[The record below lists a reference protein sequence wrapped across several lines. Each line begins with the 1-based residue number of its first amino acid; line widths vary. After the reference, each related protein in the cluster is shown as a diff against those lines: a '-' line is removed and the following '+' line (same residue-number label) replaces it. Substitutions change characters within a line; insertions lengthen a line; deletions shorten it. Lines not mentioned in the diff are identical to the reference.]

1 MSEQSSAPSAAHGQ
15 KMQIEEWLRQADR
28 HIRAARYIA
37 ADEALQKVFEV
48 DPTNEVAEAYHG
60 RIQFFIKQVSQR
72 VGMNVELQAEIRK
85 YNELVARRKVN
96 EVQSYLV
103 KGQKALEEGQLKKAS
118 DYVKKAL
125 AFNPDNAYAHALKR
139 RIEELQ
145 KSGIPEKNSSESVAK
160 LRTVVLETWRDGA
173 PPVAQQNIIKK
184 MQEELGITI
193 GTRLALEREVRN
205 SLYKDAL
212 REIWNTGGLSAFT
225 STTIDELRHK
235 FAISMVDHSFVEGA
249 LLKEVRKNKVKAT
262 ILVLDE
268 DEGNLLEIAKQL
280 RLNSY
285 AVVAAGNIEE
295 ALRTVKTITPDVI
308 LSEVNFSAGPLGF
321 EFFEFIRSV
330 LGNHASPFF
339 FMTKSLDRTTAIIG
353 KRLGVDD
360 FITKPIDF
368 EMLIASIT
376 GKLQRNT
383 SSRKVSKKLS

>member
-1 MSEQSSAPSAAHGQ
+1 
-15 KMQIEEWLRQADR
+15 
-28 HIRAARYIA
+28 
-37 ADEALQKVFEV
+37 
-48 DPTNEVAEAYHG
+48 
-60 RIQFFIKQVSQR
+60 
-72 VGMNVELQAEIRK
+72 
-85 YNELVARRKVN
+85 
-96 EVQSYLV
+96 
-103 KGQKALEEGQLKKAS
+103 
-118 DYVKKAL
+118 
-125 AFNPDNAYAHALKR
+125 
-139 RIEELQ
+139 
-145 KSGIPEKNSSESVAK
+145 
-160 LRTVVLETWRDGA
+160 
-173 PPVAQQNIIKK
+173 

-339 FMTKSLDRTTAIIG
+339 FMSKSLDRTTTIIG

-360 FITKPIDF
+360 FLTKPIDF
-368 EMLIASIT
+368 EMLFASIT

-383 SSRKVSKKLS
+383 SARKASKKPS